1 MVYSSVTRIL
11 QWWNFTQ
18 LNPTLRRSRKYI
30 NHVTSTISSADISIF
45 SPEISNFC
53 YTKKYR
59 YRFYFNTKFLDIWN
73 FFESLKVVFTTPR
86 AILMMSAKLATL
98 GLKRK
103 VFWNKGHDVIT
114 SVNDVTNKVLL
125 YDSNYI
131 VDEIM
136 RPKFSDSR
144 ISMRKVITTTI
155 L

>member
-18 LNPTLRRSRKYI
+18 FNLTLRRSKKYI
-30 NHVTSTISSADISIF
+30 NHVTHTISSADISIF

-73 FFESLKVVFTTPR
+73 FFESLKFVCTTPR
-86 AILMMSAKLATL
+86 VILMMPAKLATL
-98 GLKRK
+98 RLKRK

-114 SVNDVTNKVLL
+114 SVNTSTTKF
-125 YDSNYI
+125 YYMTQI
-131 VDEIM
+131 IDEIM

-144 ISMRKVITTTI
+144 ISMGKVITTTI